1 MSAESRDREGQADWG
16 AGHERRR
23 EVRMALSL
31 PVRIQGQYPDGQPW
45 EEMTTTSDTSFGGA
59 SLGLR
64 RLVLRGQALHLSL
77 PLPKRFRTHDFSA
90 PSYRVYAVVC
100 SVKANGEVGI
110 RFLGKEPPGGYA
122 RNGAGLFLT
131 PPTAA
136 AATGERRAGPRRDGV
151 FFFVLKPSSDDGRR
165 QETTVADN
173 LSPGGARVKTTQP
186 FAQGEIVELEEP
198 GGAFRTR
205 AAVRNAYVGPDAVA
219 RLNLMFLDETAPDRL
234 LSE

>member
-1 MSAESRDREGQADWG
+1 
-16 AGHERRR
+16 
-23 EVRMALSL
+23 MALSL

-45 EEMTTTSDTSFGGA
+45 EEMTNTSDASFGGA

-100 SVKANGEVGI
+100 SVKENGEVGI

-131 PPTAA
+131 PPTAEA
-136 AATGERRAGPRRDGV
+136 PTERRAAPRRDGV
-151 FFFVLKPSSDDGRR
+151 FFFVLKPSSDGGRKE
-165 QETTVADN
+165 ETTVADN
-173 LSPGGARVKTTQP
+173 LGAGGARVKTTQP
-186 FAQGEIVELEEP
+186 FAQGEIVEVEEP
-198 GGAFRTR
+198 GGSFRTR
-205 AAVRNAYVGPDAVA
+205 AAVRNAYVGPDAIG
-219 RLNLMFLDETAPDRL
+219 RLNLMFLDGQAPDRL